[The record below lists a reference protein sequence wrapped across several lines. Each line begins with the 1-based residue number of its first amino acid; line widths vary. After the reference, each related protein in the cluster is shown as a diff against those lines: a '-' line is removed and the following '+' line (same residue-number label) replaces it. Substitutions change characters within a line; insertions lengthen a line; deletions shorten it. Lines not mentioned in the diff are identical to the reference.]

1 MAARPAAMKAAGRAI
16 RIVSMNSI
24 ASDLGIGCVP
34 RGREPAP
41 ARGLS
46 GDATGAMGFVPVPTA
61 HISCWRRLLSFAGP
75 GYLVAVGYLD
85 PGNWA
90 TSLAAGS
97 AFGYSLLSVVL
108 LASLMAMLLQAAA
121 LRLGAASGCDLAEAC
136 RRHFGPRVNLLLWLG
151 CEVAVIAC
159 NLAEVLG
166 MACGLQL
173 LFGVPLS
180 IGVCLTAGD
189 VMLLLALRR
198 LGVGPLECFIILL
211 TAIIGGCLAVLLL
224 WVHPAPQQLLAG
236 FLPTSETLARRDM
249 LYLAVGIIGATVMP
263 HNLYLHSAL
272 VRSRRFE
279 RTERGLRQAIRYATL
294 DSNIALTLA
303 LLVNV
308 GILVLAAAA
317 FHRPGLAPVT
327 ELGQAYRLLSP
338 LLGAGAAGVLFG
350 VALIASGLSSSI
362 TGTLAGQIVMEG
374 FLDIHLTPAKRAM
387 LTRSL
392 AILPAVAA
400 AAWFGSAGVGKL
412 LILSQVVLGLQLPCA
427 VLPLLWF
434 TTRKAYLGSHAFGR
448 TTGLA
453 LWVVA
458 ALIIALNF
466 WVTYRLVA

>member
-1 MAARPAAMKAAGRAI
+1 
-16 RIVSMNSI
+16 MNSI
-24 ASDLGIGCVP
+24 ASDLGIGRDAVE
-34 RGREPAP
+34 RGSAP
-41 ARGLS
+41 ARELS
-46 GDATGAMGFVPVPTA
+46 GAGELRGTVRVPAPSANVPG
-61 HISCWRRLLSFAGP
+61 WRRLLSFAGP
-75 GYLVAVGYLD
+75 GYLVAVGYMD

-97 AFGYSLLSVVL
+97 AFGYALLGIVL

-121 LRLGAASGCDLAEAC
+121 LRLGAASGYDLAQAC

-151 CEVAVIAC
+151 CEVAIVAC

-173 LFGVPLS
+173 LFGIPLD
-180 IGVCLTAGD
+180 IGVCITAGD
-189 VMLLLALRR
+189 VLLVLALRR
-198 LGVGPLECFIILL
+198 LGVRPLESFIILL
-211 TAIIGGCLAVLLL
+211 TVIIGGCLAAQLL
-224 WVHPAPQQLLAG
+224 WLRPPAGQVLAG
-236 FLPTSETLARRDM
+236 FLPAPGILAKPDM
-249 LYLAVGIIGATVMP
+249 LYLAVGIVGATVMP

-272 VRSRRFE
+272 MQTRQFERSR
-279 RTERGLRQAIRYATL
+279 RGLRQAIRYATL
-294 DSNIALTLA
+294 DSNTALALA

-308 GILVLAAAA
+308 GILVLAAGA

-338 LLGAGAAGVLFG
+338 LLGAGAASILFG

-374 FLDIHLTPAKRAM
+374 FLEIRLSPAKRAM
-387 LTRSL
+387 LTRGL

-434 TTRKAYLGSHAFGR
+434 TTRRASLGSHAFNAA
-448 TTGLA
+448 TGLA
-453 LWVVA
+453 LWIIA
-458 ALIIALNF
+458 ALIIAVNF
-466 WVTYRLVA
+466 WVTYRLLP

>member
-1 MAARPAAMKAAGRAI
+1 
-16 RIVSMNSI
+16 MNSI
-24 ASDLGIGCVP
+24 ASALGLGRARRGCKTAHV
-34 RGREPAP
+34 
-41 ARGLS
+41 RGLC
-46 GDATGAMGFVPVPTA
+46 GAEADGATVYVPAPTA
-61 HISCWRRLLSFAGP
+61 HIPGWRRLLSFAGP
-75 GYLVAVGYLD
+75 GYLVAVGYMD

-97 AFGYSLLSVVL
+97 AFGYSLLSIVL

-136 RRHFGPRVNLLLWLG
+136 RRHFGARVNLLLWFG
-151 CEVAVIAC
+151 CEVAIIAC

-173 LFGVPLS
+173 LFGIPLG
-180 IGVCLTAGD
+180 IGVCLTACD

-198 LGVGPLECFIILL
+198 LGVRPLECFIILL
-211 TAIIGGCLAVLLL
+211 AVIISSCLALQLL
-224 WVHPAPQQLLAG
+224 WLRPPPLQVLAG
-236 FLPTSETLARRDM
+236 FLPTSETLARPDM

-272 VRSRRFE
+272 VNTRHFE
-279 RTERGLRQAIRYATL
+279 RTESGMRQAIRYATL

-308 GILVLAAAA
+308 GILVLAAGA

-338 LLGAGAAGVLFG
+338 LLGAGAASVLFG
-350 VALIASGLSSSI
+350 VALTASGLSSSM

-374 FLDIHLTPAKRAM
+374 FLDIHLSPAKRAT

-434 TTRKAYLGSHAFGR
+434 TTRKAYLGSHAFGT

-453 LWVVA
+453 LWVIA
-458 ALIIALNF
+458 ALIIGINF
-466 WVTYRLVA
+466 WVMYRLLP